1 MTTAHILIIEDNHDL
16 RRLYSRALTR
26 AGYDVIATGVL
37 AEAAALL
44 DESRFDVLLCDIHL
58 GAERGTDLI
67 REKHAQLQ
75 ENKTHVVMIT
85 GETWYGDIAEEV
97 GADFLL
103 EKPVGLDTLVGL
115 VGRLTPARDL

>member
-1 MTTAHILIIEDNHDL
+1 MAAPQILVIEDNFDL

-26 AGYDVIATGVL
+26 VGYDVTATGVL

-44 DESRFDVLLCDIHL
+44 DASRFDVLLCDIHL

-67 REKHAQLQ
+67 RERHAQLQ
-75 ENKTHVVMIT
+75 EQKTHVIMIT

-115 VGRLTPARDL
+115 VGRLATARDL